1 MKSRESFN
9 SGRET
14 NISENPVYSLWFNSR
29 WFLLIAFLLWLTAI
43 VTNGMVD
50 DWGRL
55 SNGGENLVI
64 FIEES
69 LWPPDWSVLEPQS
82 YPPCITAPG
91 FQFTCSTAWIGVVET
106 LKWIRENRCKKQ
118 QG

>member
-1 MKSRESFN
+1 MKSRYLSSYEKEMSN
-9 SGRET
+9 
-14 NISENPVYSLWFNSR
+14 SENPIYSLWYTSR

-64 FIEES
+64 FIEE
-69 LWPPDWSVLEPQS
+69 
-82 YPPCITAPG
+82 
-91 FQFTCSTAWIGVVET
+91 
-106 LKWIRENRCKKQ
+106 
-118 QG
+118 